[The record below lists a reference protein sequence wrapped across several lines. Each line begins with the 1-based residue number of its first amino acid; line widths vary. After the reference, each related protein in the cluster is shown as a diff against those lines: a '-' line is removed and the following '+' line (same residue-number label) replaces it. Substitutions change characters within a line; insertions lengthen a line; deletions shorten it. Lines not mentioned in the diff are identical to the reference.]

1 MAAPWIALGTCSLAK
16 NGRARREGMVL
27 IIVLWIILGLVT
39 VVLLFAEGM
48 RMEYKASTNATA
60 ALQAGQALEGAR
72 RYLAYVLSDLA
83 TPGEFPTSDLY
94 EAEDVPVGDA
104 TFWVIGRADED
115 LAEADIPVFG
125 LIDEASKLNL
135 NTATREMIEL
145 LPNMTPDVAAAILDW
160 RNSPDNPQ
168 PDGAES
174 DFYMAGDP
182 AYMCKN
188 APFESVEELRWVRGV
203 TRDLLYGADTNRNGI
218 LDPGEKDADAIAGT
232 TNISSSYSAFSRGL
246 LDFVTVVT
254 REPNVRADGSPR
266 ADVRRPKN
274 TELDAL
280 LHEKLGAGRA
290 AQIEAA
296 IDPQAA
302 NIGSVL
308 EFYLVGAV
316 TAAEAPLIEN
326 AVTANDGDYV
336 QGRVN
341 VNTAPR
347 EVLVC
352 LPGIGEQYADAIIAA
367 RRTKTEDELDSV
379 IWVNEVLDRTHAVLA
394 GPYITT
400 RSFQVGADVAALGK
414 GGRGLRRSW
423 MIFDTMGAA
432 PVVVYRC
439 DESYLGWPLGTAWDE
454 NQGSPSNSEDR
465 GTEVGRNK
473 LPSKSNKVIR

>member
-1 MAAPWIALGTCSLAK
+1 MAAPRIALGTCSLAK

-27 IIVLWIILGLVT
+27 IIVLWIVLGLVT

-48 RMEYKASTNATA
+48 RMEYKASTNAVA
-60 ALQAGQALEGAR
+60 AVQAGQALEGAR
-72 RYLAYVLSDLA
+72 RYLAYVLTDLA
-83 TPGEFPTSDLY
+83 TPGVFPTSDMY
-94 EAEDVPVGDA
+94 EAEGVPVGDA

-115 LAEADIPVFG
+115 LAEADTPVFG
-125 LIDEASKLNL
+125 LIDETSKLNL

-145 LPNMTPDVAAAILDW
+145 LPNITPDVAAAILDW
-160 RNSPDNPQ
+160 RNPPDNPQ

-174 DFYMAGDP
+174 DFYLADDP
-182 AYMCKN
+182 AHICKN

-203 TRDLLYGADTNRNGI
+203 TRELLYGADTNRNGI
-218 LDPGEKDADAIAGT
+218 LDPGEEEMDGIGGT
-232 TNISSSYSAFSRGL
+232 SLQTSSFNSASSRGI

-254 REPNVRADGSPR
+254 REPNVRSDGSPR

-274 TELDAL
+274 PALDAL
-280 LHEKLGAGRA
+280 LHEKLGEGRA
-290 AQIEAA
+290 AQISAA
-296 IDPQAA
+296 IGSQAA

-308 EFYLVGAV
+308 EFYLMGEV
-316 TAAEAPLIEN
+316 TPAEAPLIEG
-326 AVTANDGDYV
+326 AITANDGDYV

-367 RRTKTEDELDSV
+367 RRTKAEDELNSV
-379 IWVNEVLDRTHAVLA
+379 IWVNEVLDRAHAVLA

-400 RSFQVGADVAALGK
+400 RSFQVGADVAAVGK

-432 PVVVYRC
+432 PVAVYRC
-439 DESYLGWPLGTAWDE
+439 DESYLGWPLGTAWDVDSRE
-454 NQGSPSNSEDR
+454 S
-465 GTEVGRNK
+465 RNPGIERNGFAPK
-473 LPSKSNKVIR
+473 LSRIIR